1 MCGENKDATN
11 EIYDR
16 EYGDIRQPV
25 EIEES
30 GNKPQDIAAALA
42 VRDSGWMPVREAENN
57 RGEPPR
63 VRVSF
68 QVPDLST
75 ATSIT
80 QVDQIGATMTYL
92 TDGGEPDLNHHPVP
106 LQPTLYLGGT
116 EMNLTVL
123 HTGKVNLEH
132 GELADILFDAYRSS
146 INEEEYGWDELKYE
160 LKELEERMDDVAT
173 AVLKGNDAGLAARM
187 NAHVGRFH
195 PGPFGYP
202 KGEIT
207 VTSTD
212 GRIRLT
218 VLPDAGGT
226 PG

>member
-1 MCGENKDATN
+1 MYGDTRDATN

-42 VRDSGWMPVREAENN
+42 VRDSGWMPVREAENT
-57 RGEPPR
+57 RGEAPR

-173 AVLKGNDAGLAARM
+173 AVLKGNDAGLTARM
-187 NAHVGRFH
+187 NSHVGRFH
-195 PGPFGYP
+195 TGPFGYP

-207 VTSTD
+207 VTSAD

-218 VLPDAGGT
+218 VLPDADGT